1 MIVASRYAKSLLDL
15 AIEMKQLE
23 EVNKDMRLIKSVCHQ
38 NREFSLLLKSPV
50 ISTDKKN
57 AIVKAIF
64 DGKVSK
70 TTSSFLNLLTLKR
83 REGDIEEIANAFSEQ
98 YNINKNITTAVITTA
113 VTLDDDTKKKVL
125 EIVKKSATGEVEI
138 IEKIDKNLIGGFV
151 LTVNDK
157 QIDASIKRKLNDL
170 KKGFSSSHYVLN

>member
-15 AIEMKQLE
+15 AIEMKQVE

-38 NREFSLLLKSPV
+38 NRELSLLLKSPV
-50 ISTDKKN
+50 IGTEKKN
-57 AIVKAIF
+57 PIVKAIF

-70 TTSSFLNLLTLKR
+70 TTLSFLNLLTLKR
-83 REGDIEEIANAFSEQ
+83 REGDIEEIAIAFNDQ
-98 YNINKNITTAVITTA
+98 YNLNKNITTAVITTA
-113 VTLDDDTKKKVL
+113 VALDDATKKKVL
-125 EIVKKSATGEVEI
+125 EIVKKTASGEVEI

-151 LTVNDK
+151 LTVNDR

-170 KKGFSSSHYVLN
+170 KKGFSTSHVVLN